1 MANDM
6 IFLGIAY
13 TAMIGLIGWFTWQLY
28 SRLNQIN
35 KRLNAVEELFKEDN

>member
-1 MANDM
+1 VASDM
-6 IFLGIAY
+6 IFLG
-13 TAMIGLIGWFTWQLY
+13 GLIGWFTWQLY

>member
-13 TAMIGLIGWFTWQLY
+13 SAMIGLIGWFTWQLY
-28 SRLNQIN
+28 ARITYVN
-35 KRLNAVEELFKEDN
+35 KKLDVVETLLEKES